1 MPSYCLSFK
10 NILKAVFLYVLLALV
25 SAHLLLF
32 SKSTTAESTGLYL
45 LSKEN
50 PTYLKVVEL
59 TASLFK
65 DNCNLSSCLKLTFKS
80 LNSSFK
86 AENVMFAISYGTM
99 AANMILQR
107 EGTSPIIRTML
118 PRQIRLTDNN
128 NSNRDILNLYIDQ
141 PLSRYFN
148 LTKTI
153 IPRVTRVGLL
163 AHKSNATMEKQFQQT
178 ANDYNLVLTTVFID
192 DDRIGKALSSIID
205 DIEVLIALPDSR
217 IHNSKTIPN
226 ILTTAYRN
234 EIPVIGFSSAYTKA
248 GAVASVYTSLDDIA
262 KETAEAALEV
272 VNNNRL
278 PAQRT
283 SSKYFS
289 IAVNHEVANSLG
301 LNISSEE
308 TIKNSMKL
316 SAPE

>member
-1 MPSYCLSFK
+1 
-10 NILKAVFLYVLLALV
+10 
-25 SAHLLLF
+25 
-32 SKSTTAESTGLYL
+32 
-45 LSKEN
+45 
-50 PTYLKVVEL
+50 
-59 TASLFK
+59 
-65 DNCNLSSCLKLTFKS
+65 
-80 LNSSFK
+80 
-86 AENVMFAISYGTM
+86 M
-99 AANMILQR
+99 A
-107 EGTSPIIRTML
+107 
-118 PRQIRLTDNN
+118 
-128 NSNRDILNLYIDQ
+128 
-141 PLSRYFN
+141 
-148 LTKTI
+148 
-153 IPRVTRVGLL
+153 
-163 AHKSNATMEKQFQQT
+163 KQFQQT

-262 KETAEAALEV
+262 KETAEAALEL
-272 VNNNRL
+272 VNYNRL

-289 IAVNHEVANSLG
+289 IAVNYDVANSLG

-316 SAPE
+316 STPE